1 MAEIEMP
8 QLGET
13 VTEGTIT
20 RWFKQVGDQVAAD
33 EVLFEVSTEKVDS
46 EVPSPVSGVLTEI
59 RVPEGETVEV
69 GTVLAVIGDG
79 AAAPAQAAAAQS
91 SGNGA
96 AQASAEVAAPPA
108 ATPPA
113 ADAQPAPAPA
123 AAPAAEAQPAPA
135 AAPAAAAPPPPQPAA
150 SPAPSADHGAAEHEG
165 DTRLLSPVVRRLIRE
180 HGLDASQIAGTGLGG
195 RITRK
200 DVLDHI
206 DSLAQ
211 GTAPAAPSQE
221 TPTTPAEPAPAA
233 EAQPAPAPAAQAP
246 AAPAAPAPAAAPAT
260 APAVAEPAR
269 AAAPAVV
276 DDTGYVPFN
285 NIRRRT
291 AEHMVH
297 SLSVAAHAFTIVEVD
312 YEGVERVRRAVKDE
326 WRSAEGFSLTYLPFI
341 LRAVVDALED
351 WPHLNASVEGN
362 GLRLHRD
369 RNVGVAVDLDHEGL
383 IVPVV
388 RRADGKRLRALAR
401 EVNDLAAKARQRQ
414 LSVDDISGGT
424 FTISNNGSF
433 GTYATA
439 AIINQP
445 QVAVLSTD
453 GVTRR
458 PVVVTG
464 PDGAETIGIHS
475 VGLLAMGWDHRAFD
489 GSYAGGFLRQVK
501 EIIETRDWAQEL

>member
-1 MAEIEMP
+1 MPAPAAE
-8 QLGET
+8 
-13 VTEGTIT
+13 
-20 RWFKQVGDQVAAD
+20 
-33 EVLFEVSTEKVDS
+33 
-46 EVPSPVSGVLTEI
+46 
-59 RVPEGETVEV
+59 
-69 GTVLAVIGDG
+69 
-79 AAAPAQAAAAQS
+79 AAPAEAVPA
-91 SGNGA
+91 
-96 AQASAEVAAPPA
+96 PA
-108 ATPPA
+108 AGTTEAPA
-113 ADAQPAPAPA
+113 PAEAQPAPAPA
-123 AAPAAEAQPAPA
+123 AAAQPAPA
-135 AAPAAAAPPPPQPAA
+135 PAGQGGG
-150 SPAPSADHGAAEHEG
+150 DGAAEHEG

-180 HGLDASQIAGTGLGG
+180 HGLDASRIEGTGLGG

-206 DSLAQ
+206 DVVAR
-211 GTAPAAPSQE
+211 GTAAAPPATGETPATPAEAPAA
-221 TPTTPAEPAPAA
+221 AAAA
-233 EAQPAPAPAAQAP
+233 EAPT
-246 AAPAAPAPAAAPAT
+246 PAPAAAP
-260 APAVAEPAR
+260 PAVPEPAR

-276 DDTGYVPFN
+276 DDTDYVPFN

-312 YEGVERVRRAVKDE
+312 YEAVERVRRAVKDE
-326 WRSAEGFSLTYLPFI
+326 WRAAEGFSLTYLPFI
-341 LRAVVDALED
+341 LRATVDALED

-369 RNVGVAVDLDHEGL
+369 RNVGVAVDLDLQGL

-401 EVNDLAAKARQRQ
+401 EVNELAAKARQRQ

-433 GTYATA
+433 GTFATA

-453 GVTRR
+453 GVSRR

-489 GSYAGGFLRQVK
+489 GSYAGGFLQQVK